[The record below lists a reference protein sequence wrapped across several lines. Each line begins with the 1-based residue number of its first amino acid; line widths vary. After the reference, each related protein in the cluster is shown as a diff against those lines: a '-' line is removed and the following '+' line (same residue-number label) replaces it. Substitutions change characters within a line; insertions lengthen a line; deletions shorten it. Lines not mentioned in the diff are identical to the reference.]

1 MADEASAPAFVDTNI
16 LVYAF
21 DSTDPTRQ
29 SSAAQ
34 LLSRLMDED
43 RLCLSTQVLQEF
55 YVTMTR
61 KARPPWT
68 PERALAKLDDFAA
81 WPVITSD
88 LSLIREA
95 VLLSRDAIVSFWDA
109 LVVVAA
115 ARSGADT
122 LYTEDLNDGQI
133 LGGVRIVNPFSA
145 QGPAVPPAAQDSQSG
160 ES

>member
-1 MADEASAPAFVDTNI
+1 MADEAPALVDTNV

-21 DSTDPTRQ
+21 DSADPIRHR
-29 SSAAQ
+29 SAAQ

-43 RLCLSTQVLQEF
+43 RLRLSTQVLQEF

-61 KARPPWT
+61 KARQMWS

-81 WPVITSD
+81 WPVIISD
-88 LSLIREA
+88 LPLLREA
-95 VLLSRDAIVSFWDA
+95 VLLSRDFVVSFWDA

-122 LYTEDLNDGQI
+122 LYTEDLNNGQI
-133 LGGVRIVNPFSA
+133 LRGVRVVNPFTT
-145 QGPAVPPAAQDSQSG
+145 
-160 ES
+160 